1 VRFEHRQSQ
10 PLRRALDGRRRELV
24 AATRRPIGLRD
35 DADDLV
41 VRGDCVERRNG
52 EVARPEK

>member
-1 VRFEHRQSQ
+1 
-10 PLRRALDGRRRELV
+10 V